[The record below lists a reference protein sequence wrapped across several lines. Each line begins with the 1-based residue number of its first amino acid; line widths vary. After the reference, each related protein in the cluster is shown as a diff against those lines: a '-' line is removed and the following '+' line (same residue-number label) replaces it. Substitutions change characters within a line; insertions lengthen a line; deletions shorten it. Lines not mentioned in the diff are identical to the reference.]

1 MAKLTVH
8 CCHHKSNLGGVSS
21 AGEVRVDLL
30 LFGLVQGNESVEDVV
45 ASRRVVGTALVIGEV
60 VLHRANGELLLE
72 AIDLVEE
79 ENDRGLDEPP
89 GVADRVEQSQG
100 FLHTVDGLVFEEQ
113 LVVLGDGDKEQN
125 GSDVLEAVDPF
136 LALGSL
142 TTNVEHAVCEVTND
156 ECGLGDT
163 GSLDTGTEDILV
175 GGEVVGLGNA
185 LNGIEVAKRKR
196 VSHVA
201 MRQTNGHYS
210 LFGRVVQL
218 VFAGALEALLN
229 TSIAPEL
236 ANGVS
241 NLGGNAVTLDLSGLH
256 EDGLHVVLV
265 ARILQGKFER
275 LHGLENDP
283 HRLDGVAVDD
293 FLE

>member
-1 MAKLTVH
+1 M
-8 CCHHKSNLGGVSS
+8 
-21 AGEVRVDLL
+21 
-30 LFGLVQGNESVEDVV
+30 
-45 ASRRVVGTALVIGEV
+45 
-60 VLHRANGELLLE
+60 
-72 AIDLVEE
+72 
-79 ENDRGLDEPP
+79 
-89 GVADRVEQSQG
+89 
-100 FLHTVDGLVFEEQ
+100 HTVDGLVFEEQ
-113 LVVLGDGDKEQN
+113 LVILGDGDEEQN
-125 GSDVLEAVDPF
+125 GGDVLEAVNPL

-142 TTNVEHAVCEVTND
+142 TTNVEHAVCEVTNN
-156 ECGLGDT
+156 ECGFGDT
-163 GSLDTGTEDILV
+163 GGLDTGTEDILV

-185 LNGIEVAKRKR
+185 LNGIEVAKNE
-196 VSHVA
+196 VSQVA
-201 MRQTNGHYS
+201 MRQTSGRYS

-218 VFAGALEALLN
+218 VFARALEALLN
-229 TSIAPEL
+229 TSVAPKL

-265 ARILQGKFER
+265 ACILQRQLEG